1 MGGHSHWAGI
11 KHKKAITDAKRGK
24 VWTKIIK
31 EIAIAAKAGGG
42 NPDDNPRLRSA
53 IQDAK
58 GSNMPLENVKRA
70 IRRGTGQ
77 EPGIVYEEIT
87 YEAYGPGGIAII
99 INVTTDNKNRAASE
113 IRKLLDVRGG
123 NMGSTGAV
131 GWMFE
136 QKGYISVKK
145 TDAKED
151 ELMSLALEIGAD
163 DFRSPPDSDEYEI
176 ITPPL
181 EFYSVKTKL
190 DEKKV
195 PIVLAEVT
203 MLPKNV
209 VDVGEDKAE
218 QVLKLM
224 DELEDHED
232 VQKVYSN
239 FNISDSV
246 MAKLES
252 GG

>member
-42 NPDDNPRLRSA
+42 NLDDNPRLRSA
-53 IQDAK
+53 VQDAK
-58 GSNMPLENVKRA
+58 STNMPLDNVKRA

-77 EPGIVYEEIT
+77 EPGVMYEEIT

-113 IRKLLDVRGG
+113 IRKILDTRGG

-136 QKGYISVKK
+136 QKGYLTVKK

-163 DFRSPPDSDEYEI
+163 DFRSVPESDEFEI
-176 ITPPL
+176 ITSPA
-181 EFYSVKTKL
+181 EFDSVKTKL
-190 DEKKV
+190 EEKKIPLV
-195 PIVLAEVT
+195 SGEIT
-203 MLPKNV
+203 MLPKNEV
-209 VDVGEDKAE
+209 NIGEDKAE
-218 QVLKLM
+218 AVLKLM

-239 FNISDSV
+239 FNIPDAV
-246 MAKLES
+246 MAKLDK
-252 GG
+252 

>member
-31 EIAIAAKAGGG
+31 EITIAAKAGGG
-42 NPDDNPRLRSA
+42 KPEDNPRLRSA
-53 IQDAK
+53 IADAK

-77 EPGIVYEEIT
+77 EPGVVYEEIT

-136 QKGYISVKK
+136 QKGYIIVKK

-163 DFRSPPDSDEYEI
+163 DFRSDPDSGEFEI
-176 ITPPL
+176 ITSPA
-181 EFYSVKTKL
+181 EFDSVKTKL
-190 DEKKV
+190 EEKKV
-195 PIVLAEVT
+195 PLASAEIT
-203 MLPKNV
+203 MLPKNF
-209 VDVGEDKAE
+209 VDIGADKAE
-218 QVLKLM
+218 NVIKLM

-239 FNISDSV
+239 FNIPDSV
-246 MAKLES
+246 MAKLEAA
-252 GG
+252 G

>member
-11 KHKKAITDAKRGK
+11 KHKKAITDGKKSK

-31 EIAIAAKAGGG
+31 EITIAAKSGGG
-42 NPDDNPRLRSA
+42 KPEENPRLRSA
-53 IQDAK
+53 IGDAK
-58 GSNMPLENVKRA
+58 ASNMPLENVKRA

-77 EPGIVYEEIT
+77 EPGVVYEEIT

-99 INVTTDNKNRAASE
+99 INATTDNKNRAASE
-113 IRKLLDVRGG
+113 IRKILDVRGG

-136 QKGYISVKK
+136 QKGFLTVKK

-163 DFRSPPDSDEYEI
+163 DFRSPADSDDYEI
-176 ITPPL
+176 ITSPQ
-181 EFYSVKTKL
+181 EFDSVKTKL
-190 DEKKV
+190 EEKKI
-195 PIVLAEVT
+195 PLASGEIT
-203 MLPKNV
+203 MLPKNEV
-209 VDVGEDKAE
+209 NIGEDKAE

-224 DELEDHED
+224 DELEDHDD

-239 FNISDSV
+239 FNIADAV
-246 MAKLES
+246 MAKLEAA
-252 GG
+252 G

>member
-31 EIAIAAKAGGG
+31 EITIAARAGGG
-42 NPDDNPRLRSA
+42 KVDENPRLRKAVEDSKA
-53 IQDAK
+53 A
-58 GSNMPLENVKRA
+58 NMPADNVKRA
-70 IRRGTGQ
+70 IMRGTGQ
-77 EPGIVYEEIT
+77 ETGVIYEEIT

-113 IRKLLDVRGG
+113 IRKILDTRGG
-123 NMGSTGAV
+123 NMGSTGSV

-136 QKGYISVKK
+136 QKGYLAVKK

-151 ELMSLALEIGAD
+151 ELMSLVLEIGAE
-163 DFRSPPDSDEYEI
+163 DFRSPADSDVYEV
-176 ITPPL
+176 ITSPQD
-181 EFYSVKTKL
+181 FDSVKAKL

-195 PIVLAEVT
+195 PLASGEVT
-203 MLPKNV
+203 MLPKNT
-209 VDVGEDKAE
+209 VDIGEDKAE
-218 QVLKLM
+218 TVLKLM

-232 VQKVYSN
+232 VQKVFSN
-239 FNISDSV
+239 FNIPDSV
-246 MAKLES
+246 MAKLEK
-252 GG
+252 